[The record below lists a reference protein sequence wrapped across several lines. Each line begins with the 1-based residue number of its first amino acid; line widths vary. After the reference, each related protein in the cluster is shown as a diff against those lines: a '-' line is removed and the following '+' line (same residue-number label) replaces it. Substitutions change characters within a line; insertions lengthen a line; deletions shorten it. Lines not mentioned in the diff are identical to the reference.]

1 MWSKSFQ
8 RACFFGMISLHFVH
22 KAFFFRFG
30 HSLLMIFA
38 LVPDQ
43 HGQELMEMSRDNR
56 ASSFLFRNFYYD
68 ATFQLYLASQQ
79 VYWWR
84 LARVRCTSIHTS
96 FISTNFWTI
105 GVTIM
110 IIIIIIIITIPTT
123 EHDGDGSLQ
132 TGSSINAVLRTKE
145 IAKSL
150 GKWMPIKELL
160 TCYRKSG
167 LPKPVMGSDFS
178 PEAPK

>member
-1 MWSKSFQ
+1 
-8 RACFFGMISLHFVH
+8 
-22 KAFFFRFG
+22 
-30 HSLLMIFA
+30 
-38 LVPDQ
+38 
-43 HGQELMEMSRDNR
+43 
-56 ASSFLFRNFYYD
+56 
-68 ATFQLYLASQQ
+68 
-79 VYWWR
+79 
-84 LARVRCTSIHTS
+84 
-96 FISTNFWTI
+96 
-105 GVTIM
+105 M